1 MTLAK
6 RAFDVAAAAFA
17 LALFSPVLAVAAA
30 AIVAHDGGPVL
41 FLQERVGRDGVPFR
55 IVKLRTMKDEVVTG
69 PGRWL
74 RATGI
79 DEVPQFLNVLRGEM
93 SVVGPRPL
101 TRADLERLGFDRDP
115 LRATVR
121 PGITGP
127 AQVFAPRTPAAVLD
141 TDRRY
146 VREASLRVDVE
157 LVAISFAMNVFG
169 KRRIRAR
176 LASHRLAPAAA

>member
-1 MTLAK
+1 MTFAK
-6 RAFDVAAAAFA
+6 RAFDVAAATFA
-17 LALFSPVLAVAAA
+17 LALFSPVLLVAAS
-30 AIVAHDGGPVL
+30 AIALHDGGSVL
-41 FLQERVGRDGVPFR
+41 FVQERVGRDGASFR
-55 IVKLRTMKDEVVTG
+55 IFKLRTMRDEVVTG

-79 DEVPQFLNVLRGEM
+79 DEVPQFLNVLRGDM

-101 TRADLERLGFDRDP
+101 TRADLTRLGFDRDP

-127 AQVFAPRTPAAVLD
+127 AQVFAPTTAAGVLD

-146 VREASLRVDVE
+146 VREASLRVDAE

-169 KRRIRAR
+169 KRRVRAR
-176 LASHRLAPAAA
+176 LAGHRLAPAV